1 MKKPILTLALAVL
14 FIPGIIITG
23 CKSPTKNAEDA
34 KENVQDAQKNL
45 KDAKQE
51 ANTAVVKAANEQEWK
66 SFKIDAEAQI
76 KQNELRI
83 AELKIKLKKPG
94 KGLDEADKQRI
105 DALEK
110 RNDGFKSRMKD
121 YEKDQGDWESFKRE
135 YNRDMDE
142 LKNAFNNL
150 DVDNNR

>member
-14 FIPGIIITG
+14 FIPGIILTG
-23 CKSPTKNAEDA
+23 CKSPTQKAQDA
-34 KENVQDAQKNL
+34 KENVQSAREDL

-51 ANTAVVKAANEQEWK
+51 ENTTAVKAANDEEWK
-66 SFKIDAEAQI
+66 AFKIDADAKI

-83 AELKIKLKKPG
+83 SELKTKLKKPG

-110 RNDGFKSRMKD
+110 RNDDLKSRLSGYDKN
-121 YEKDQGDWESFKRE
+121 KTDWESFKRDF
-135 YNRDMDE
+135 NHDNDGLGTA
-142 LKNAFNNL
+142 LK
-150 DVDNNR
+150 DITR